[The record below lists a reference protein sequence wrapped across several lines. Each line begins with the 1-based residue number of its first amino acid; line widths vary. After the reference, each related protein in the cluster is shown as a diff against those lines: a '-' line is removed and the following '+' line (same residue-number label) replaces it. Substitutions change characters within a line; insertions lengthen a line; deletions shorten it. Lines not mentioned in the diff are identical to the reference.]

1 MNTNTDSWNLIGLE
15 LRFKMR
21 EKLLFS
27 ILSIFLLADHGS
39 TYDPYETAYDSEYNM
54 DNMEYAEAGNVK
66 GVLVVI
72 FHENQNYGV
81 RFRKLI
87 NLLISGN
94 DYSDNAQG
102 KHEHLNRR
110 LNILTICLRK

>member
-1 MNTNTDSWNLIGLE
+1 MNTNTDSWNSIGLE

-27 ILSIFLLADHGS
+27 ILSIFLLADQGS

-72 FHENQNYGV
+72 FYENQNYGV

-94 DYSDNAQG
+94 DYSDNAPG

-110 LNILTICLRK
+110 LNILSIYLRK

>member
-1 MNTNTDSWNLIGLE
+1 MNTNTDSWNSIGLE

-39 TYDPYETAYDSEYNM
+39 TYDPYETAYDYEYNM
-54 DNMEYAEAGNVK
+54 DNMAEAGNVK
-66 GVLVVI
+66 GLLAVI
-72 FHENQNYGV
+72 FHENQNYGM

-94 DYSDNAQG
+94 DYSDNAPG

-110 LNILTICLRK
+110 INNLSIYLRK